1 LTNVSD
7 GDKTKKVKLEQMKK
21 KDRKK
26 LRKMK
31 SDKFEL
37 AAKAKALWEECRRWV
52 RFWFL
57 TFICF

>member
-1 LTNVSD
+1 
-7 GDKTKKVKLEQMKK
+7 VKLEQMKK

-57 TFICF
+57 IFVCF